1 MSDLDDVMRGVFVI
15 GGDVEANQDALTVQ
29 VPHLR
34 QRPQEAP
41 VLRRP
46 LILSAEPIP
55 NNGPAKLGLFE
66 RSQHG
71 FGVQLLQ
78 YSYNTHTHTWRD
90 SKKMRC

>member
-15 GGDVEANQDALTVQ
+15 RGDVEADQDALTVQ

-46 LILSAEPIP
+46 LILGAEPVP
-55 NNGPAKLGLFE
+55 NDGPPKLGLFE
-66 RSQHG
+66 RFQNG

-78 YSYNTHTHTWRD
+78 YSCNTQTD
-90 SKKMRC
+90 SKKVRR

>member
-15 GGDVEANQDALTVQ
+15 RGDVEANQDALTVQ

-46 LILSAEPIP
+46 LILSAEPVP
-55 NNGPAKLGLFE
+55 NSGPPKLGLFE
-66 RSQHG
+66 CSQHG
-71 FGVQLLQ
+71 FGVQPLQ
-78 YSYNTHTHTWRD
+78 CSYNTH